1 MAHYPP
7 IMKNMPV
14 ILHGGDYNPEQWLKQ
29 KDTIWKNDMALAR
42 EAGFNTLS
50 VGIFSWSHLEP
61 EEDQYDFSWLDEVIN
76 MLYQNGMKAVLA
88 TPSGARPAW
97 LAQKYPEVLRVN
109 NVRQKA
115 LYGGRHNHCL
125 TSPVYRAK
133 VAKINEKLALRYGKH
148 PALGL
153 WHVSNEY
160 SGECHCPLCQEA
172 FRKWLKARY
181 GNIEALNEAWWNSF
195 WAHRYQSFDQIESP
209 TTPDRLGENENHGIK
224 LAWKRFTSDQ
234 HCDFYSKEIEPLKRI
249 TPEIPCTHNMMSSYP
264 GIDYFALGN
273 LMDRISWDNYPHWT
287 GTAADADVC
296 ADTAFRHDLM
306 RGTGNNKPFLM
317 MESSPSVVNWDSI
330 NTLRRPGTIMLQSL
344 QSLAHGS
351 DTVQYFQLRKGRGS
365 FEKFHGA
372 VVDHVGTNNTRIF
385 QEVCQVGETLKKLS
399 PIVGSAAENRI
410 ALIYDWENRWAL
422 EDARFATE
430 NKGYI
435 ETVIHHHTALMKA
448 GYGVDVNDQTK
459 SLAGYKMVVS
469 PMCYLLRDGFADK
482 VKAFVSGGGTFV
494 MTYVSGYVNQ
504 EDLCFLG
511 GFPGHLRE
519 VAGIWAED
527 IDVLPAERQNSFTFN
542 GRSYI
547 CQEYFELSHAE
558 TAEVLAT
565 YQQDFYKGSPAL
577 TVNSYGSGS
586 CYYIAART
594 KSGFLADFYRHVA
607 DKAGLSPLLAEVP
620 DGITVTK
627 RVGEDGR
634 NFLFLMNSLP
644 TQNLVHLDDSRV
656 DLLTGKHHEGNV
668 ILPPRGVMVL
678 ENSR

>member
-1 MAHYPP
+1 
-7 IMKNMPV
+7 MKR
-14 ILHGGDYNPEQWLKQ
+14 GS
-29 KDTIWKNDMALAR
+29 T
-42 EAGFNTLS
+42 TLS

-61 EEDQYDFSWLDEVIN
+61 EEDRYDFTWLDEVMD
-76 MLYQNGMKAVLA
+76 MLHQNGMKAVLA

-109 NVRQKA
+109 NIRQKA
-115 LYGGRHNHCL
+115 PFAGRHNHCM
-125 TSPVYRAK
+125 TSPVYRFK
-133 VAKINEKLALRYGKH
+133 VAQINEKLALRYGKH

-172 FRKWLKARY
+172 FRKWLKTRY
-181 GNIEALNEAWWNSF
+181 GSIEALNDAWWNSF

-209 TTPDRLGENENHGIK
+209 TAPAWLGENENHGIK

-249 TPEIPCTHNMMSSYP
+249 TPEIPCTHNMMSSYH

-287 GTAADADVC
+287 GTAADAAVC

-317 MESSPSVVNWDSI
+317 MESSPSAVNWDSM
-330 NTLRRPGTIMLQSL
+330 NSLRRPGTIMLQSL
-344 QSLAHGS
+344 QALAHGS
-351 DTVQYFQLRKGRGS
+351 DTVQYFQFRKGRGS

-385 QEVCQVGETLKKLS
+385 QEVCQVGEALQKLS
-399 PIVGSAAENRI
+399 VVAGSAAENRI

-430 NKGYI
+430 NKGYT
-435 ETVIHHHTALMKA
+435 ETVISHHTALMKA

-459 SLAGYKMVVS
+459 SLAGYKMVVA
-469 PMCYLLRDGFADK
+469 PMCYLLREGFADK
-482 VKAFVSGGGTFV
+482 VKAFVQAGGTFI

-511 GFPGHLRE
+511 GFPGPLRE

-527 IDVLPAERQNSFTFN
+527 IDVLPAQRQNSFN
-542 GRSYI
+542 YQGNAYA
-547 CQEYFELSHAE
+547 CHEYFELVHAE
-558 TAEVLAT
+558 NAAVLAA
-565 YQQDFYKGSPAL
+565 YDQDFYAGMPAL
-577 TVNSYGSGS
+577 TVNSFGSGS
-586 CYYIAART
+586 CYYISART
-594 KSGFLADFYRHVA
+594 DCDFLTDFYRHVA
-607 DKAGLSPLLAEVP
+607 GEAGLMPLLADVP
-620 DGITVTK
+620 NGITVT
-627 RVGEDGR
+627 RRTGEGGR
-634 NFLFLMNSLP
+634 SYLFVMNALP
-644 TQNLVHLDDSRV
+644 TDNHIQIVHKRI
-656 DLLTGKHHEGNV
+656 DLLTGKPHQGTV
-668 ILPPRGVMVL
+668 SLPPARRNGTV
-678 ENSR
+678 